1 MALIFFCVEIT
12 YIIITKTAKTRTTFY
27 VVIKSVTS
35 YLFQLKRTYTNIT
48 VFKCMF
54 YCYVIVIQYVQW
66 CIPETLLSKGEGA
79 QTGRGDKAWR
89 VQHDKHGK
97 LQYLFY
103 NGIAG
108 VEIYAIP
115 ML

>member
-48 VFKCMF
+48 VFKCMH
-54 YCYVIVIQYVQW
+54 V
-66 CIPETLLSKGEGA
+66 LLLRHRHTVCPVVHSGNAIKQGGGGSNGA
-79 QTGRGDKAWR
+79 G
-89 VQHDKHGK
+89 
-97 LQYLFY
+97 
-103 NGIAG
+103 
-108 VEIYAIP
+108 
-115 ML
+115 